1 MKSFVLDKVPKAAV
15 TEPNP
20 ENLEKQSPMSKES
33 FLRNR
38 IKSVGFALRGA
49 LLLIRTEASIKVQV
63 FLALVMTAAGFYFQ
77 ISATEWILQTLSI
90 ALVMGVEGIN
100 TAVEK
105 ISDYIQPEFDKRIGL
120 IKDVSAGAV
129 MMVSIGAIIV
139 GLIIYLPK
147 IF

>member
-1 MKSFVLDKVPKAAV
+1 MPR
-15 TEPNP
+15 
-20 ENLEKQSPMSKES
+20 ES
-33 FLRNR
+33 FIKNR

-63 FLALVMTAAGFYFQ
+63 FIAIVMTAAGFYFEISNMEWTVQ
-77 ISATEWILQTLSI
+77 ILTI
-90 ALVMGVEGIN
+90 AAIMGIEGLN

-105 ISDYIQPEFDKRIGL
+105 MADYIQPEFDKKIGT

-129 MMVSIGAIIV
+129 MLVSIAATII
-139 GLIIYLPK
+139 GFIIYLPK